1 MTMTERL
8 AIHSEMEQ
16 NNAKRREEYR
26 DVIRHNFDA
35 TEREYILD
43 HGWRIAADGL
53 LELTAAQYRKA
64 WGGRSLRHPELR
76 TLQIPSIHGSCLIF
90 EGKHFRIV

>member
-8 AIHSEMEQ
+8 AIHSEIEQ
-16 NNAKRREEYR
+16 GNENRLSEYR
-26 DVIRHNFDA
+26 AATRHSFDDI
-35 TEREYILD
+35 EREYIFD
-43 HGWRIAADGL
+43 RGWRIAADGL
-53 LELTAAQYRKA
+53 LELTAADWRKA

-90 EGKHFRIV
+90 EGKHFRII